1 MTSYFGMRDIKLAKL
16 NGVVRPFINDKFMMQ
31 LGLLDQGYWPDGI
44 LTAPTEEALKF
55 DIEYTKNAG
64 YNLIRKHMKTEPQ
77 RFYYWADKLGLLVWQ
92 DMPAIWYQ
100 NEDTTVTRRV
110 FRQELKLQKTLD
122 KYGRIDAIHNNAGIA
137 SPSKPLHETSDEEWD
152 QLMNVNLKSV
162 LLTTRYGFKALQ
174 KSKGCILNTSS
185 LVGDIGQENHAA
197 YTATKGGMN
206 ALTKSM
212 ALDYAKD
219 KIRVNAVMPAGV
231 WTPML
236 REWSKEQSNAS
247 SIEKYLDDI
256 HPLGYC
262 PDGDAIADACV
273 FLLSDKARF
282 ITGTTLAVSGG
293 AELGYR
299 RSE

>member
-1 MTSYFGMRDIKLAKL
+1 MSLSTKRDCQIEST
-16 NGVVRPFINDKFMMQ
+16 NHMQ
-31 LGLLDQGYWPDGI
+31 LLSDKVIFLTGGSMGIGLECAKAYANEGAIVVIAAFPS
-44 LTAPTEEALKF
+44 AHVEEAINLLGPKHLGITC
-55 DIEYTKNAG
+55 DVSSSIQVENA
-64 YNLIRKHMKTEPQ
+64 IMKTLE
-77 RFYYWADKLGLLVWQ
+77 
-92 DMPAIWYQ
+92 
-100 NEDTTVTRRV
+100 
-110 FRQELKLQKTLD
+110 

-137 SPSKPLHETSDEEWD
+137 TPSKPLHETSDEEWEK
-152 QLMNVNLKSV
+152 LMDVNLKSV
-162 LLTTRYGFKALQ
+162 LFTTRYGLKSLQ
-174 KSKGCILNTSS
+174 QSNGCILNTSS
-185 LVGDIGQENHAA
+185 LVGEIGQKNHAA
-197 YTATKGGMN
+197 YTATKGAMN

-212 ALDYAKD
+212 ALDYAEY

-236 REWSKEQSNAS
+236 RKWSLEQPNVN

-262 PDGDAIADACV
+262 PEGDAIADTCV

-299 RSE
+299 RNY

>member
-1 MTSYFGMRDIKLAKL
+1 
-16 NGVVRPFINDKFMMQ
+16 MQ
-31 LGLLDQGYWPDGI
+31 LLSDKVIFLTGGSMGIGLECAKSYAKEGAIVVIAAYPSAPVTAAIQLLGSKHLGI
-44 LTAPTEEALKF
+44 TCDVSSTAQVEA
-55 DIEYTKNAG
+55 
-64 YNLIRKHMKTEPQ
+64 
-77 RFYYWADKLGLLVWQ
+77 
-92 DMPAIWYQ
+92 AIQ
-100 NEDTTVTRRV
+100 
-110 FRQELKLQKTLD
+110 QTLD

-137 SPSKPLHETSDEEWD
+137 APSKPLHETSNEEWD
-152 QLMNVNLKSV
+152 ELMNVNLKSV
-162 LLTTRYGFKALQ
+162 LLTTRFGFKALQ
-174 KSKGCILNTSS
+174 KSSGCILNTSS
-185 LVGDIGQENHAA
+185 LVGEIGQENHAA

-236 REWSKEQSNAS
+236 RSWSQQQPNTG

-262 PDGDAIADACV
+262 PEGDAIADACV

-299 RSE
+299 RNY